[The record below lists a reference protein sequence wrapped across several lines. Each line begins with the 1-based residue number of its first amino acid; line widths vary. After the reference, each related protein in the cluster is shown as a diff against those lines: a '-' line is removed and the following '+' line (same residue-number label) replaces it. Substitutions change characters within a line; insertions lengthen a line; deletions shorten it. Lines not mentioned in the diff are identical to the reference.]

1 MHHQLYHHVT
11 LYHNP
16 APNDDYSA
24 RIEATTAKLTPQPLS
39 HICWQRAT
47 TLLVSI
53 WQGTCGPSRSAK
65 KTLIEDDAQIPTMTM
80 IYRRNRKSVISSFI
94 SYLIHAYRVF
104 NHLMRL
110 YDFLSVSPLRMCV
123 YFTFLHLVSYL
134 ITINQQCPIWLTHWS
149 IPKKK

>member
-1 MHHQLYHHVT
+1 MMISAPILRQPPPNRHHSCSLIYVGRG
-11 LYHNP
+11 LLP
-16 APNDDYSA
+16 CWSA
-24 RIEATTAKLTPQPLS
+24 FGRELVVLRDQPKRRLLKMTP
-39 HICWQRAT
+39 
-47 TLLVSI
+47 
-53 WQGTCGPSRSAK
+53 
-65 KTLIEDDAQIPTMTM
+65 QIPTMTM

-134 ITINQQCPIWLTHWS
+134 ITINQQCPIWLTHYS
-149 IPKKK
+149 L